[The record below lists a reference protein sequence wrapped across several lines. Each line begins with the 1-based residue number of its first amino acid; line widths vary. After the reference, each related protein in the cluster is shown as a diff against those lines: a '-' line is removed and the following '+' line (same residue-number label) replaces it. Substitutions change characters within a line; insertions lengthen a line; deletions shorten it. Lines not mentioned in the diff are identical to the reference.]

1 MLVDMKMPDLSTTEE
16 DIVVVRWLVEVGGRV
31 ERGRPLL
38 EVRTDKATMEV
49 DSFVTGVLRE
59 VLAGPDAKVEAG
71 QVIGRV
77 EAEGAAAAGAA
88 ARPPSEARAT
98 RPPAASIAPAEAAPA
113 ARTGMFA
120 RNRQRA
126 ARQARMP
133 RAKSSGAAPPASA
146 APLSPPQ
153 VAPLD
158 AADAAALSPV
168 QRTVARRMQQ
178 SKQTAPHFYL
188 LTSANAE
195 PMLACRDAA
204 GPEQAAWEA
213 LLVWAAA
220 RAMRRFPRMAARF
233 QDDRL
238 VRPSTDA
245 IGVAVDLG
253 GDLFVVPVA
262 GAADKNPMDISRE
275 IREGVDRLRSGD
287 RAARR
292 LQPAV
297 LTVTH
302 LVDSAV
308 EAFVPILNPPES
320 AVLAAGKVGPQ
331 VVAADGKI
339 VVQRRI
345 GLALAAD
352 HRVVGGR
359 YAADFLGAIVA
370 ELEAL

>member
-1 MLVDMKMPDLSTTEE
+1 MIVDMKMPDLSTTDE

-71 QVIGRV
+71 QVIARV
-77 EAEGAAAAGAA
+77 EAEGAAPASVSAAPAAPAAREAPPPAAPIAPAGAA
-88 ARPPSEARAT
+88 QE
-98 RPPAASIAPAEAAPA
+98 

-126 ARQARMP
+126 GRQAP
-133 RAKSSGAAPPASA
+133 AAPA
-146 APLSPPQ
+146 APISP
-153 VAPLD
+153 
-158 AADAAALSPV
+158 
-168 QRTVARRMQQ
+168 
-178 SKQTAPHFYL
+178 
-188 LTSANAE
+188 
-195 PMLACRDAA
+195 
-204 GPEQAAWEA
+204 
-213 LLVWAAA
+213 
-220 RAMRRFPRMAARF
+220 
-233 QDDRL
+233 
-238 VRPSTDA
+238 
-245 IGVAVDLG
+245 
-253 GDLFVVPVA
+253 
-262 GAADKNPMDISRE
+262 
-275 IREGVDRLRSGD
+275 
-287 RAARR
+287 
-292 LQPAV
+292 
-297 LTVTH
+297 
-302 LVDSAV
+302 
-308 EAFVPILNPPES
+308 
-320 AVLAAGKVGPQ
+320 PQ